1 MWRVVCALSVLALGA
16 AAASLHPYV
25 ILAPDYGQG
34 VRRSDGGPPADN
46 IMVAWP
52 SGVRLPPRQV
62 PLRFVAAMAVPVNTD
77 PLLTQKELSEVVY
90 YSSMDLRKINGT
102 AKKKEA
108 DVAVI
113 FSYSFISIFIVRHK
127 FYIINIIEFQ
137 TFRFETKIML
147 FFTN

>member
-16 AAASLHPYV
+16 APASLHPYV
-25 ILAPDYGQG
+25 ILAPDYGHGQ
-34 VRRSDGGPPADN
+34 VRRSDGGPTAGN

-62 PLRFVAAMAVPVNTD
+62 PMRFVAAMAVPVNTD

-108 DVAVI
+108 DVGVI
-113 FSYSFISIFIVRHK
+113 ENLFLKR
-127 FYIINIIEFQ
+127 IIE
-137 TFRFETKIML
+137 I
-147 FFTN
+147 FFIEGTQIFV

>member
-1 MWRVVCALSVLALGA
+1 MWRVVCALSVLVAHGA

-25 ILAPDYGQG
+25 ILAPDYGQH

-102 AKKKEA
+102 AAKGIKDT
-108 DVAVI
+108 DVGVNFTCLI
-113 FSYSFISIFIVRHK
+113 SFNR
-127 FYIINIIEFQ
+127 N
-137 TFRFETKIML
+137 
-147 FFTN
+147 